1 VESNSFRSKK
11 QSIVNSLEF
20 QFLSVKEV
28 SIILVTTSKTVR
40 EFISQ
45 GKLRAFQV
53 GGSNRLTRISVKD
66 LEKFIDE
73 EHGDHHGVDD
83 S

>member
-1 VESNSFRSKK
+1 MKDDAFHTKK
-11 QSIVNSLEF
+11 QRLVNSLEF

-28 SIILVTTSKTVR
+28 AIILATTSKTVR
-40 EFISQ
+40 DFINQ

-73 EHGDHHGVDD
+73 NMIEKDQTE
-83 S
+83 